1 MEIMNEKERKKI
13 IDDSRKFGGI
23 SLRRQ
28 KLRVHRNGAKFPIT
42 KAYIDDELL
51 DPEISYTLILLPEM
65 KIAEK
70 SSISLLYFQRKR
82 GPTMYYSYPEDTLND
97 KEKEKIG
104 EVMIQAAKDGF
115 FAYQSSILS
124 SLNYYFE
131 IHSDWARGNKEL
143 LMLSVILNTKINQ
156 AIEEVIQAICIDF
169 TSHLKEDRDLFK
181 ALYIKQLESFSEEEQ
196 SAIKKIS
203 EDLQNK
209 IEEFYQRVNTMFH
222 QDLRKRI
229 ITVSTEIENKI
240 DLNQIAQKITGAV
253 FNPER
258 FPGLVLKT
266 KDPRASVI
274 LFSTGKMVITDLIKA
289 TEAELVVQ
297 QIIKKVGKI
306 GIKLTNPK
314 ISIQSKK

>member
-1 MEIMNEKERKKI
+1 MEIMNEKDRKKI
-13 IDDSRKFGGI
+13 IDESRKFGGI

-28 KLRVHRNGAKFPIT
+28 QLRVHRNGAKFPIT

-51 DPEISYTLILLPEM
+51 DPEISYTLILLPEVN
-65 KIAEK
+65 IAEK
-70 SSISLLYFQRKR
+70 SSISLVYFQRKR
-82 GPTMYYSYPEDTLND
+82 GPMMYYSYPEDALND

-115 FAYQSSILS
+115 FVYQSSILS

-131 IHSDWARGNKEL
+131 IYSEWARGNKEL

-181 ALYIKQLESFSEEEQ
+181 ALYIKQLESFSDEEQ
-196 SAIKKIS
+196 SAIKQTS

-209 IEEFYQRVNTMFH
+209 LEEFYQRVNRLIIKDF
-222 QDLRKRI
+222 RKHI
-229 ITVSTEIENKI
+229 ITVSIEIDKKV
-240 DLNQIAQKITGAV
+240 DLNQIAQKITGAE

-258 FPGLVLKT
+258 FPGLVMKT
-266 KDPRASVI
+266 KDPRASII

-289 TEAELVVQ
+289 TEAEQVVDQ
-297 QIIKKVGKI
+297 VIKKVGKI
-306 GIKLTNPK
+306 GIKITNPK
-314 ISIQSKK
+314 ISIQITK